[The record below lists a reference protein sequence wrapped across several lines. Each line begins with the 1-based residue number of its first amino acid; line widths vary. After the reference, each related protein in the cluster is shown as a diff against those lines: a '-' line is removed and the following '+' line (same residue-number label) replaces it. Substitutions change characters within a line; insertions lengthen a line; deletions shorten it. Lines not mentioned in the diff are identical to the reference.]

1 MAARISAGKLGMDPS
16 KIRSNIFIETEA
28 DALSIPPGLHY
39 NMHNIGELELSISV
53 GQGCSGRAYKFAQRA
68 WAVLKAD
75 WGEHSLPDASTGLL
89 DRDLRWVVS
98 TPIPMARNGK
108 MEVIGIFNID
118 GLKEEKSRQDL
129 VKLEQP
135 DDLLATAKAISDV
148 LLKGIVEWN

>member
-1 MAARISAGKLGMDPS
+1 
-16 KIRSNIFIETEA
+16 
-28 DALSIPPGLHY
+28 
-39 NMHNIGELELSISV
+39 
-53 GQGCSGRAYKFAQRA
+53 
-68 WAVLKAD
+68 
-75 WGEHSLPDASTGLL
+75 
-89 DRDLRWVVS
+89 
-98 TPIPMARNGK
+98 